1 MPGTI
6 TSGEQSPK
14 HIGQSPSYRYDVS
27 VVLDASGNLSG
38 VPIEVHPGYVTSLDT
53 IPDADDPP
61 TDGYT
66 LQLLND
72 AGVDILAGG
81 GSGRSATNPQRLQ
94 GRPSVVEGSLYP
106 TVSGGGAGA
115 KIRLMLYLLG
125 A

>member
-6 TSGEQSPK
+6 TIGDQSPK

-38 VPIEVHPGYVTSLDT
+38 VPIEVHPGYVTALDI

-61 TDGYT
+61 TDGYSIK
-66 LQLLND
+66 LLND
-72 AGVDILAGG
+72 YGVDILAGG
-81 GSGRSATNPQRLQ
+81 GAGRSADSEPRLQ
-94 GRPSVVEGSLYP
+94 GRPSVVDGSLYP

-115 KIRLMLYLLG
+115 KIRLMLYLQG